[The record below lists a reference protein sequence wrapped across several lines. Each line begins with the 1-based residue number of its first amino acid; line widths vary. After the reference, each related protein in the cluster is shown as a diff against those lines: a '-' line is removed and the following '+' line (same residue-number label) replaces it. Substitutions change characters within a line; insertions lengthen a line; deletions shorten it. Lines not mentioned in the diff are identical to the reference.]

1 MRLLLVFI
9 LLFVVEWYSFQV
21 FRTAFDNRWITRI
34 YLLVSAIALI
44 YIIYSFS
51 NFSRSQ
57 GQTQSFLFTSGLMM
71 LVYLP
76 KLLMSSVLIFEDL
89 FRLLIGIYEWFIHYK
104 DKEQFMPERR
114 RFVSQVAL
122 ALASIP
128 FASLVYGI
136 IQGRYNYKVLKHTLY
151 FDDLPDA
158 FDGLKVMQLSDI
170 HCGSFNNYEKIKYG
184 IDLINEQDYD
194 VLFFTGDIV
203 NNFASE
209 ADDWIELFA
218 QIKTPKYGKL
228 AVLGNHDYGE
238 YTLWESAAAK
248 QKNFEAIK
256 SIFLKIGFRL
266 LLNEN
271 VELTQGEEKIHVVG
285 VENWGRG
292 FKKAGDLNKAAAGLA
307 REDFKIVLSHD
318 PSHWDL
324 EIEPDARNFQLTL
337 SGHTHGMQ
345 FGIEI
350 PGVKW
355 SPVQYIY
362 KHWAGLYRSANRYLH
377 VNRGFGYHA
386 YPGRV
391 GIWPEI
397 TMLEL
402 KKKKAE

>member
-256 SIFLKIGFRL
+256 SIFPKIGFRL

>member
-292 FKKAGDLNKAAAGLA
+292 FKKAGDLNKAAEGLA